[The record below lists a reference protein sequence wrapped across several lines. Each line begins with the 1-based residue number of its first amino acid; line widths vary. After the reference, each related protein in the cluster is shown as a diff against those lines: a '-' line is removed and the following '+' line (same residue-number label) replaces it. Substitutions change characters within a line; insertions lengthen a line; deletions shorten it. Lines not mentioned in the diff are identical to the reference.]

1 MYWSG
6 FDSATSTRLIAAAGL
21 HLLRTEEET
30 IEEFGV
36 PITLLWVI
44 AEKPVQA
51 CAKA

>member
-6 FDSATSTRLIAAAGL
+6 FDRATTLRLVEAAGL
-21 HLLRTEEET
+21 HLLRAEEET

-36 PITLLWVI
+36 PITFLWVI

-51 CAKA
+51 PAQA